1 MKKVSIILS
10 RSVIA
15 LVAGVAV
22 SNASA
27 QLLTHKDITAAI
39 AMTMAQ
45 TAIATCKDNGYS
57 VSISVVGRNGEPI
70 LQVRGDNTNPHTLE
84 NSFRK
89 AYTARTFRVA
99 SGEIETR
106 LKADPAFALIH
117 LSNVI
122 ANRGALPIKFG
133 EETIGGLGASGA
145 PGGDKDEACV
155 KAALDKVADQLK

>member
-1 MKKVSIILS
+1 MKKVSTILS

-99 SGEIETR
+99 SGDSS
-106 LKADPAFALIH
+106 K
-117 LSNVI
+117 S
-122 ANRGALPIKFG
+122 
-133 EETIGGLGASGA
+133 
-145 PGGDKDEACV
+145 
-155 KAALDKVADQLK
+155 